1 MVTVRC
7 NLDNEELA
15 TGGRGLLRDHAEEM
29 AEELLHLRGRITAL
43 ATLAAV
49 TAERDRLQEVL
60 ASSRAQCEYAQ
71 AEVLRLKTLISE
83 ALTR

>member
-29 AEELLHLRGRITAL
+29 AEELLHLRAKMGALTTLGAITQ
-43 ATLAAV
+43 
-49 TAERDRLQEVL
+49 ERDRLKEIL
-60 ASSRAQCEYAQ
+60 ASSRAQCEHAQ
-71 AEVLRLKTLISE
+71 AEVLRLKARLIE
-83 ALTR
+83 ALGR

>member
-15 TGGRGLLRDHAEEM
+15 TGEYGLLRDHAAEM
-29 AEELLHLRGRITAL
+29 AEELLHLRGRI
-43 ATLAAV
+43 AAV

-83 ALTR
+83 ALAR